1 MLMERR
7 LIVSM
12 ETAQIMK
19 KFKIFPG
26 AEMFLVTF
34 VWARSSDGLSFQENL
49 YWSSELKSSTSAVVF
64 DTFTHVQSCYC
75 SFAVHPRV
83 LQASV
88 VIVKRVGHPD

>member
-19 KFKIFPG
+19 KLKIFPG

-49 YWSSELKSSTSAVVF
+49 YWSSELKVQLLQVLLVLLLMWSHVTALLQCSRVSSRPLWSW
-64 DTFTHVQSCYC
+64 
-75 SFAVHPRV
+75 
-83 LQASV
+83 
-88 VIVKRVGHPD
+88 